1 MLTTRRAL
9 AGLGTALATS
19 ALATPAL
26 AQPGFPSRQ
35 VRLLVAASP
44 GSGGDI
50 VARLVAE
57 PMRDDLGQLVVV
69 DNRPGASGNTGADA
83 VFRSPADGYTV
94 LVTAGAFAISPSV
107 LKHLAFDPV
116 RDFTG
121 VALLATVP
129 VIVVV
134 RPESPLRSIADII
147 AAARARGNAVS
158 YASFGIAT
166 PPHLIGERMGLEAG
180 RRMTHVPYRVSA
192 QAFPDIASGALDFAI
207 LDSVAMTPHIT
218 AGRMRALAVN
228 GTQRAVAL
236 PDVPT
241 LREAG
246 LGFDA
251 VGWHG
256 AFCPAATPAPVVQR
270 LNSAFIAALAQ
281 PRVRQ
286 AIIAGGAI
294 PIDPPVTAAAWTA
307 RFRQEVAA
315 WGEVARAAGVEVE

>member
-1 MLTTRRAL
+1 MLTTRRVLATL
-9 AGLGTALATS
+9 GAGLAS
-19 ALATPAL
+19 PAL
-26 AQPGFPSRQ
+26 AQPAFPSRS
-35 VRLLVAASP
+35 VRLLIAGSA
-44 GSGGDI
+44 GSGADVVG
-50 VARLVAE
+50 RLVAE
-57 PMRDDLGQLVVV
+57 FMREELGQLVVV
-69 DNRPGASGNTGADA
+69 DNRPGASGNTGAEA
-83 VFRSPADGYTV
+83 VFRAPADGYTV
-94 LVTAGAFAISPSV
+94 LLTAGAFAISPSV
-107 LKHLAFDPV
+107 LRHLPFDPR

-134 RPESPLRSIADII
+134 RPESPFRSIADII
-147 AAARARGNAVS
+147 AAARARGAGVS

-166 PPHLIGERMGLEAG
+166 PPHLIGERIGLEAG

-207 LDSVAMTPHIT
+207 LDAVAMTPHIT
-218 AGRMRALAVN
+218 SGRLRGLAVN
-228 GTQRAVAL
+228 GTQRALAL

-246 LGFDA
+246 VAFDA

-256 AFCPAATPAPVVQR
+256 AFALAATPAPAVQR
-270 LNSAFIAALAQ
+270 LNAAFAGALAQ

-294 PIDPPVTAAAWTA
+294 PIDPPLSPAAWTA
-307 RFRQEVAA
+307 RFHQEVIA
-315 WGEVARAAGVEVE
+315 WGEIARAASIEVE

>member
-1 MLTTRRAL
+1 MHSTRRAL
-9 AGLGTALATS
+9 TALGA
-19 ALATPAL
+19 ALAAPAL
-26 AQPGFPSRQ
+26 AQPAFPNRP
-35 VRLLVAASP
+35 VRLLAAASA

-57 PMRDDLGQLVVV
+57 PMREALGQLVIV
-69 DNRPGASGNTGADA
+69 DNRPGASGNTGAEA
-83 VFRSPADGYTV
+83 VFRAPADGYTV
-94 LVTAGAFAISPSV
+94 LLTAGAFAISPSV
-107 LKHLAFDPV
+107 MRHLPFDAA

-121 VALLATVP
+121 VALLAAVP

-134 RPESPLRSIADII
+134 RPDSPLRSIADII
-147 AAARARGNAVS
+147 AAARARGTAVS

-180 RRMTHVPYRVSA
+180 NRMTHVPYRVSA
-192 QAFPDIASGALDFAI
+192 QAFPDIVSGALDFAI
-207 LDSVAMTPHIT
+207 LDAVAMTPHIT
-218 AGRMRALAVN
+218 AGRLRALALN
-228 GTQRAVAL
+228 GTQRAAAL

-256 AFCPAATPAPVVQR
+256 TFALAATPAPIVER
-270 LNSAFIAALAQ
+270 LNAAFVAALAQ

-294 PIDPPVTAAAWTA
+294 PIDPPLSAADWTA
-307 RFRQEVAA
+307 RFRTEVAA
-315 WGEVARAAGVEVE
+315 WGEVARAAGVEVQ

>member
-9 AGLGTALATS
+9 AGLGTALAT
-19 ALATPAL
+19 PAL
-26 AQPGFPSRQ
+26 AQADFPNRQ

-57 PMRDDLGQLVVV
+57 PMRDNLGQLVVV

-94 LVTAGAFAISPSV
+94 LLTAGAFAISPSV

-147 AAARARGNAVS
+147 AAARARGTAVS
-158 YASFGIAT
+158 YASFGIGT

-180 RRMTHVPYRVSA
+180 NRMTHVPYRVSA
-192 QAFPDIASGALDFAI
+192 QAFPDIVSGALDFAI
-207 LDSVAMTPHIT
+207 LDAVAMTPHIT
-218 AGRMRALAVN
+218 SGRVRALAVN

-246 LGFDA
+246 LAFDA

-256 AFCPAATPAPVVQR
+256 AFAPAATPAPVVER
-270 LNSAFIAALAQ
+270 LNAAFIVALAQ

-294 PIDPPVTAAAWTA
+294 PIDPPVTAATWTA